1 MTMYHVPKIK
11 EGMHMI
17 INEEYVENEPFAH
30 DSPLPPVAPTLRV
43 RITSGYLA
51 SVLRTVTQILAALRL

>member
-30 DSPLPPVAPTLRV
+30 DSPLTLRPLPM